1 MRAGANMRYPL
12 GWRLLH
18 WITAIAIA
26 CLIPIGIWMASRA
39 EANLFDD
46 LTNTLYAWHKG
57 IGFCVLVLVIIRIGV
72 KLSLNAP
79 SYPETLPKRMRQAA
93 KSLHHLLYALL
104 FITPLLGWA
113 GVSAYPALGTLAG
126 MSLPA
131 MPGIAIDEAFALK
144 LFQIH
149 GVFAL
154 TLTALIIGHIVAALV
169 HGLKRK
175 DGIFSRMWFG
185 S

>member
-1 MRAGANMRYPL
+1 MRYPL

-18 WITAIAIA
+18 WITAATIV
-26 CLIPIGIWMASRA
+26 CLIPIGIWMAERA
-39 EANLFDD
+39 EANVFDD

-57 IGFCVLVLVIIRIGV
+57 IGFCVLLLVLIRIGV
-72 KLSLNAP
+72 KLSLKAP
-79 SYPETLPKRMRQAA
+79 AYPDALPNWMRITA
-93 KSLHHLLYALL
+93 KSLHHLMYVLL
-104 FITPLLGWA
+104 LITPLLGWA
-113 GVSAYPALGTLAG
+113 GVSAYPALGTIAG

-131 MPGIAIDEAFALK
+131 MPGISANEELALK

-149 GVFAL
+149 GAFAL
-154 TLTALIIGHIVAALV
+154 TLTALIVGHISAALF

-185 S
+185 A